1 MVWRTLGFGGRPNPL
16 VFSRVASFAAR
27 SAQALLSHTEAA
39 SVEVS
44 PSSSAPGRLQLYVDD
59 PVVSV
64 RASEA
69 KAHETLDLVIL
80 WWLVLGIPLSWKK
93 GSFTQASV
101 PHRWIGIDYTL
112 RSEGAVMRL
121 PDSFVA
127 DLKTLIA
134 PLCKMTGYI
143 GKTELDAIIG
153 KAARVAFVVP
163 MAKPFVA
170 GLWGGLYAAIK
181 ESNLGVYS
189 APPGCVPCRRL
200 CYAASWVWALLS
212 DEEECPLRLERLVG
226 PGVPRAASPGGWT
239 IEFDASIYG
248 GGGVLRNPDREVV
261 EYFSIV
267 WNGEEAKHLHV
278 VPGDSRHQTFWEYAT
293 LLLCLMTWGDNFV
306 KESVLVVGD
315 NTGSLSMPSR

>member
-1 MVWRTLGFGGRPNPL
+1 
-16 VFSRVASFAAR
+16 
-27 SAQALLSHTEAA
+27 
-39 SVEVS
+39 
-44 PSSSAPGRLQLYVDD
+44 
-59 PVVSV
+59 
-64 RASEA
+64 
-69 KAHETLDLVIL
+69 
-80 WWLVLGIPLSWKK
+80 
-93 GSFTQASV
+93 
-101 PHRWIGIDYTL
+101 
-112 RSEGAVMRL
+112 MRL

-212 DEEECPLRLERLVG
+212 DEESCPLRLERLVG
-226 PGVPRAASPGGWT
+226 PGVPIAASPGGWT

-315 NTGSLSMPSR
+315 NTGSLSNALSLKGKGDLLAISRELSWRQARRHWLFSVGHLPSEHNVVADALSRRTDPKGVAWPSLALRSADFRSPPNLRDVWLSRPR